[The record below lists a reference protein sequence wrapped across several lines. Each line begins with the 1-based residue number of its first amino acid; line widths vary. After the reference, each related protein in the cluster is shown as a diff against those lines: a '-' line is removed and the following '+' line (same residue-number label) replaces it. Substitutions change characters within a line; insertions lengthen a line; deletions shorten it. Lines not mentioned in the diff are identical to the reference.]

1 MSVSVLA
8 PLIASLSLDTFAIST
23 AIGIA
28 PLSGGSR
35 VRIAATFAAAEAATP
50 LVGFVI
56 GGFASRLGAVA
67 DWLAVAL
74 LLAVGLWIV
83 REALEGEDEAEEAVE
98 HATAGGRAM
107 VIAALSVSLDE
118 LAVGIAIGSLGL
130 PIVPVIL
137 AIGAQALIAGTIGLR
152 LGSHLGAKAG
162 ARAGV
167 LAGVTLIVVSFW
179 LAGLRLAGIG
189 V

>member
-1 MSVSVLA
+1 MTVSILV
-8 PLIASLSLDTFAIST
+8 PLIASLSLDTFAAST

-28 PLSGGSR
+28 RLSGRTR
-35 VRIAATFAAAEAATP
+35 VRIASTFAAAEAATP
-50 LVGFVI
+50 LVGFVL

-74 LLAVGLWIV
+74 LLAVGAWII
-83 REALEGEDEAEEAVE
+83 REALEDEDEVGEAVE

-107 VIAALSVSLDE
+107 IIAALSVSLDE

-130 PIVPVIL
+130 PIAPVVL
-137 AIGAQALIAGTIGLR
+137 AIGAQALIASTIGLR

-189 V
+189 I